1 MGYHLGAERMTCPL
15 LVTTVKLGP
24 EPQWIMEAA
33 QSQEQAEN
41 AKKWWGLWPWGEL
54 GARSHVRRLSLCRP
68 RDGGQ
73 KSAEQ
78 SGSTLA
84 PEAPAPSRLG
94 LEALHIAPVSG
105 PVRGWGPWTSWVTGV
120 RVQGR
125 RRFLWARLRQP
136 LHRHF
141 RKYHTW
147 NITGLFIS
155 GNEARF
161 CVIFLN
167 TPHRSL
173 ALCWWSRSLF
183 KHRESF
189 SRYSTGSPPPTDF

>member
-1 MGYHLGAERMTCPL
+1 MTCPL

-41 AKKWWGLWPWGEL
+41 AKKRWGLWPWGEL
-54 GARSHVRRLSLCRP
+54 GSRSHVRRLSLCRP
-68 RDGGQ
+68 RSGGE

-105 PVRGWGPWTSWVTGV
+105 PVRAWGPWTTAGS
-120 RVQGR
+120 RVSVFKASVDSCEQDCVNPSIGISE
-125 RRFLWARLRQP
+125 
-136 LHRHF
+136 
-141 RKYHTW
+141 
-147 NITGLFIS
+147 NITL
-155 GNEARF
+155 E
-161 CVIFLN
+161 
-167 TPHRSL
+167 T
-173 ALCWWSRSLF
+173 
-183 KHRESF
+183 
-189 SRYSTGSPPPTDF
+189 